1 MVKVIESRP
10 LSLWLADRLNVKHA
24 SPQIMLVKNGVV
36 VWHASHGSICVQ
48 ALADTLARHR

>member
-10 LSLWLADRLNVKHA
+10 LSLWLADRLNVNHA

-36 VWHASHGSICVQ
+36 VWHASHGSIRVQ